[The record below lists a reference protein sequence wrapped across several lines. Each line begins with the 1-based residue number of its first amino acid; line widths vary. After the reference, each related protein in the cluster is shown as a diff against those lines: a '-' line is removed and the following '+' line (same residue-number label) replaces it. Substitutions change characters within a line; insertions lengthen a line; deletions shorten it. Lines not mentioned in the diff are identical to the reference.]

1 MFAERKPIRMRFAV
15 SLALLI
21 TATALLGSNPAQK
34 GGEDRGLSFKRYTMK
49 EVPWS
54 INVVRID
61 RSKSNFVFTTTM
73 GDGTRQGLRTI
84 TEQLRLIPKS
94 LGRPIA
100 AVNGDF
106 YQTEGDSYSGD
117 PRGLQIV
124 NGELVSSPNE
134 RESFWIDTNG
144 APRMAVVKPNF
155 TVTWPNGERTR
166 FEVNE
171 ERSRTAVLYSSIIG
185 RSTKTSGGVE
195 FVLEKAS
202 ERKWLPLRVGDK
214 FPAKI
219 REIRGGNCR
228 VDKETLVL
236 SLPRLPSAGGAAEAA
251 VGDVVWIST
260 ETTPSLK
267 GVTTAIGGGPALV
280 LNGQAQP
287 ARVNK
292 STSRH
297 PRSAVGWND
306 KEIMFVTVDGRQ
318 PRLSDGM
325 TLPELADFLV
335 KMQCTEA
342 MNLDGGGSAEVWMEG
357 KILNSPCYGHERST
371 ANALVLV
378 EKEAQ

>member
-1 MFAERKPIRMRFAV
+1 MFADKRGIRMRLASILAV
-15 SLALLI
+15 ALTVTGLLA
-21 TATALLGSNPAQK
+21 SNPAQK
-34 GGEDRGLSFKRYTMK
+34 VSEVRGVSSKRYTVK
-49 EVPWS
+49 DVPWS

-61 RSKSNFVFTTTM
+61 RSKTSFAFTTTM

-84 TEQLRLIPKS
+84 TEQLRLVPKS
-94 LGRPIA
+94 VGRPIA

-117 PRGLQIV
+117 PRGLQIT

-155 TVTWPNGERTR
+155 SVTWPGGERTR

-171 ERSRTAVLYSSIIG
+171 ERSRTAVLYTSVIG

-202 ERKWLPLRVGDK
+202 ERKWLPLRAGEK

-219 REIRGGNCR
+219 REIRGGNSR
-228 VDKETLVL
+228 LDKETLVL
-236 SLPRLPSAGGAAEAA
+236 SLARLPSSGGAAEAA

-260 ETTPSLK
+260 ETTPSLN
-267 GVTTAIGGGPALV
+267 GVATAIGGGPALV

-297 PRSAVGWND
+297 PRSAIGWND

-318 PRLSDGM
+318 PRLSEGM

-335 KMQCTEA
+335 KLQCTEA

-378 EKEAQ
+378 EKEAE